1 MFGTDTNELDP
12 LARRKRDRRIFGGLI
27 GLAMLAFFTL
37 DYVGQPLVAVG
48 AYWLFFVA
56 AVAVVYTSD
65 AIMDERDRALER
77 HTSHTA
83 VQLVGAGLI
92 VLAPGLNAL
101 AEANVYDA
109 PPILDGVVFGWGIVF
124 VLWGVAYLY
133 ERSQQ

>member
-1 MFGTDTNELDP
+1 
-12 LARRKRDRRIFGGLI
+12 
-27 GLAMLAFFTL
+27 
-37 DYVGQPLVAVG
+37 
-48 AYWLFFVA
+48 
-56 AVAVVYTSD
+56 
-65 AIMDERDRALER
+65 MDERDRALER